1 MRARATILV
10 CGGTGSG
17 KTTTLNVLSGFI
29 GAGERVVTIEDAA
42 ELRLSQP
49 HVIRLEARP
58 PNLEGRGEVTIRRL
72 VRNALRM
79 RPDRIVVGEVR
90 GPEALDMLT
99 ALSTGHDGSLSTIH
113 AGTPAEALRRVE
125 TLALMAGLGLPHA
138 ALREQV
144 ADAFD
149 LVVCQARAADGTR
162 RVVAVAEV
170 IRVAGGPAAREIYS
184 WRRGRGHWRA
194 ALSEGLAARLA
205 AAGVPS
211 GLPIAAVAA
220 AGRPGTSRP
229 GLTDPRRARPGDR
242 RSAADLAAQGHDPNR
257 GPVVRRRGGR
267 RAGRVGGARGGRA
280 LARGRRARAA
290 RWSRSCAPPMR
301 AGRRPRPERRRL
313 ALLAT
318 GALAAAGWL
327 VGGVALG
334 ALAAILGPALVVA
347 AVRTRR
353 RHYARAVGRG
363 AAAAARTLA
372 DAVAAG
378 HSIRGA
384 IAVASGGLEGPAG
397 HELRTTARALAL
409 GEPTADALE
418 SLRRRAADPAWDAI
432 VAGILL
438 QRDAGG
444 DLVGLLRSQAAALE
458 AADRIGRDARAATAQ
473 ARFTAR
479 LVLVLPAG
487 AAALAELASPGLI
500 AGLLDHPLSVWLV
513 GHGRPPPGHR
523 DRGRR
528 PARADP
534 MNTGCSRPMSALRG
548 RACAADDTGRACAPM
563 TASTVRRR

>member
-1 MRARATILV
+1 
-10 CGGTGSG
+10 
-17 KTTTLNVLSGFI
+17 
-29 GAGERVVTIEDAA
+29 
-42 ELRLSQP
+42 
-49 HVIRLEARP
+49 
-58 PNLEGRGEVTIRRL
+58 
-72 VRNALRM
+72 VR
-79 RPDRIVVGEVR
+79 
-90 GPEALDMLT
+90 
-99 ALSTGHDGSLSTIH
+99 
-113 AGTPAEALRRVE
+113 
-125 TLALMAGLGLPHA
+125 
-138 ALREQV
+138 
-144 ADAFD
+144 
-149 LVVCQARAADGTR
+149 
-162 RVVAVAEV
+162 
-170 IRVAGGPAAREIYS
+170 AARE
-184 WRRGRGHWRA
+184 
-194 ALSEGLAARLA
+194 
-205 AAGVPS
+205 
-211 GLPIAAVAA
+211 
-220 AGRPGTSRP
+220 
-229 GLTDPRRARPGDR
+229 
-242 RSAADLAAQGHDPNR
+242 
-257 GPVVRRRGGR
+257 
-267 RAGRVGGARGGRA
+267 GRA
-280 LARGRRARAA
+280 PTG
-290 RWSRSCAPPMR
+290 
-301 AGRRPRPERRRL
+301 PERRRL

-418 SLRRRAADPAWDAI
+418 SLRLRAADPAWDAI

-458 AADRIGRDARAATAQ
+458 AGDRIGRDARAATAQ

-513 GHGRPPPGHR
+513 GMAVLLQVIAIAAV
-523 DRGRR
+523 
-528 PARADP
+528 ARLA
-534 MNTGCSRPMSALRG
+534 RIR
-548 RACAADDTGRACAPM
+548 
-563 TASTVRRR
+563 